1 MLHLQLCVDAK
12 NPVVQEPLKSC
23 LVKIETCKAGAKN
36 IHKIFIKYYPVL
48 NNSIVMPVENTQLAD
63 SIFAN
68 NRGLLHPSFHTH
80 TPHFF
85 MVIVL
90 NNRQVVR
97 GFENVVFCACV
108 VLKD

>member
-12 NPVVQEPLKSC
+12 TAVVQEPLKSC

-80 TPHFF
+80 THKFF
-85 MVIVL
+85 VK
-90 NNRQVVR
+90 
-97 GFENVVFCACV
+97 GFPRAVTRETL
-108 VLKD
+108 LKNK